1 MNQQWW
7 HRAQKSVAQGALTNS
22 KHPKML
28 IQGAYPTH
36 VSHGIGSY
44 LYDTDGKKYL
54 DYICGL
60 GVNLFGYGN
69 DKINKELMKH
79 IYGGFS
85 HSLPTKHEVEAAE
98 ALKEIFC
105 FVDRWKFLKTGSDAC
120 SAAIKIARNRWGVRD
135 GNEKMHEMWYREIF
149 KRISSSVEKNWETQR
164 NLQNMCK
171 GTSQET
177 GNFGNKEDSTKEICK
192 NPKGKSDR
200 SQIQSD
206 SAPEIASSWE
216 KPSLLQVENGIKEWD
231 FNKETL
237 REMWRNKLASSSS
250 RLFEAVGRDVAL
262 SLSSCSGTRF
272 LILSDGY
279 HGHHDSFV
287 GLTSPHCGVPLQAG
301 ILPLTGNED
310 LIAIAAA
317 VIIEPVMTDHS
328 PERIDYLNQLRKK
341 CTDMG
346 AMLIFDEVIT
356 GFRFKKF
363 GVCNYTGVIPD
374 LIVIGKAMA
383 NGLPLSAVGGKAAVM
398 DDPGYFISSTYAGE
412 VFSLAACRKV
422 CELLLKDSDYNIDYL
437 WKCGQDF
444 IDAFNQQPTDVK
456 LAGYPSRGVFTGSD
470 ENIAIFMQEMAKSEI
485 LFCKSFF
492 YNFGHISHNHD
503 ILAIA
508 LEIKERIAD
517 GSAKLRF
524 PMPQSPFSMG
534 VRNGNSKG

>member
-177 GNFGNKEDSTKEICK
+177 Q
-192 NPKGKSDR
+192 KGKATEAKYSPIR
-200 SQIQSD
+200 RQKSQ
-206 SAPEIASSWE
+206 AAG
-216 KPSLLQVENGIKEWD
+216 KNLVYYKLRMALRNGILTKKPCEKCGKI
-231 FNKETL
+231 NSQ
-237 REMWRNKLASSSS
+237 AQ
-250 RLFEAVGRDVAL
+250 
-262 SLSSCSGTRF
+262 
-272 LILSDGY
+272 
-279 HGHHDSFV
+279 HHDYSK
-287 GLTSPHCGVPLQAG
+287 PLDVTWLCPYHHAQ
-301 ILPLTGNED
+301 E
-310 LIAIAAA
+310 
-317 VIIEPVMTDHS
+317 H
-328 PERIDYLNQLRKK
+328 
-341 CTDMG
+341 
-346 AMLIFDEVIT
+346 
-356 GFRFKKF
+356 
-363 GVCNYTGVIPD
+363 
-374 LIVIGKAMA
+374 
-383 NGLPLSAVGGKAAVM
+383 
-398 DDPGYFISSTYAGE
+398 
-412 VFSLAACRKV
+412 VF
-422 CELLLKDSDYNIDYL
+422 
-437 WKCGQDF
+437 
-444 IDAFNQQPTDVK
+444 
-456 LAGYPSRGVFTGSD
+456 
-470 ENIAIFMQEMAKSEI
+470 
-485 LFCKSFF
+485 
-492 YNFGHISHNHD
+492 
-503 ILAIA
+503 
-508 LEIKERIAD
+508 
-517 GSAKLRF
+517 
-524 PMPQSPFSMG
+524 
-534 VRNGNSKG
+534 

>member
-22 KHPKML
+22 KHPQML

-44 LYDTDGKKYL
+44 LYDMEGRKYL

-105 FVDRWKFLKTGSDAC
+105 FVDRWKFLKSGSDAC
-120 SAAIKIARNRWGVRD
+120 SAAIKIARAA
-135 GNEKMHEMWYREIF
+135 
-149 KRISSSVEKNWETQR
+149 T
-164 NLQNMCK
+164 
-171 GTSQET
+171 
-177 GNFGNKEDSTKEICK
+177 
-192 NPKGKSDR
+192 
-200 SQIQSD
+200 
-206 SAPEIASSWE
+206 
-216 KPSLLQVENGIKEWD
+216 
-231 FNKETL
+231 
-237 REMWRNKLASSSS
+237 
-250 RLFEAVGRDVAL
+250 GRDLV
-262 SLSSCSGTRF
+262 
-272 LILSDGY
+272 LSDGY
-279 HGHHDSFV
+279 HGWDDDFV
-287 GLTSPHCGVPLQAG
+287 SLVPPAKGVPKRDF
-301 ILPLTGNED
+301 IKK
-310 LIAIAAA
+310 LISIDDITKETAA
-317 VIIEPVMTDHS
+317 VIIEPVMTDYS
-328 PERIDYLNQLRKK
+328 PERIAYLNQLRKK
-341 CTDMG
+341 CTDTG

-363 GVCNYTGVIPD
+363 GVCNYTGIIPD
-374 LIVIGKAMA
+374 LLVIGKAMA
-383 NGLPLSAVGGKAAVM
+383 NGLPLSAVGGKAYLM

-437 WKCGQDF
+437 SKSGQDF

-470 ENIAIFMQEMAKSEI
+470 ENIAIFMQEMARSEI

-503 ILAIA
+503 VLAIA

-517 GSAKLRF
+517 RSAKMKF

-534 VRNGNSKG
+534 VRNGNSKS